1 MMLQALTEVQ
11 ALDLKIDALRE
22 ERGNVPPEL
31 IATFEKRRDL
41 QARIKRKQQEQDEL
55 RRRVNANE
63 MELKSMAERRRSA
76 ADAALRASTV
86 KEASQYQNQELQFGT
101 RVQELEEDTLPLMES
116 FETVSGEVDELQSEL
131 DALEPELEAM
141 QQTEQDRVAGVDER
155 IAATS
160 REREALAS
168 GIDASLLKQ
177 YEQVRKARRGVGI
190 VEIVDNARCGG
201 CSVRLPIHVVQKARR
216 GDGVTR
222 CPSCGRILWS
232 KG

>member
-1 MMLQALTEVQ
+1 MLQALTEVQ

>member
-1 MMLQALTEVQ
+1 MLQALTEVQ

-141 QQTEQDRVAGVDER
+141 QQTEQDRVTGVDER

-160 REREALAS
+160 SEREALAS

-177 YEQVRKARRGVGI
+177 YEQIRKARRGVGI